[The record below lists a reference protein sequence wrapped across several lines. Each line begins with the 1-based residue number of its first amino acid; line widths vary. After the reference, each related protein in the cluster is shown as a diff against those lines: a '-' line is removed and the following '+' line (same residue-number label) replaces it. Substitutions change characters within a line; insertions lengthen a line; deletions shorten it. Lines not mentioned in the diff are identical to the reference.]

1 MRIKIMNIKM
11 SENGPIP
18 YIAYCDI
25 LKLFTFFKFDLMDG
39 LTYRSAVAVL
49 VLWAISAIFLGEYFK
64 MAWVAGIDIWLS
76 NEQDALGNGSF
87 LLWNLCVSEDHEVS
101 LEIIVCIL
109 WIGYI
114 GRSRDW

>member
-49 VLWAISAIFLGEYFK
+49 VL
-64 MAWVAGIDIWLS
+64 
-76 NEQDALGNGSF
+76 
-87 LLWNLCVSEDHEVS
+87 
-101 LEIIVCIL
+101 
-109 WIGYI
+109 
-114 GRSRDW
+114 